1 MPLIKYTHK
10 KTPMNINGNHNILI
24 QSVNDSTITLNVNNG
39 ETQEIRNDLAA
50 LRDMLQKLGEKQFQA
65 ADKIYNIE
73 QIRNRN

>member
-1 MPLIKYTHK
+1 
-10 KTPMNINGNHNILI
+10 MNINGNHNILI